1 MGTNAG
7 FLLQSGEKPAK
18 WASEPA
24 MTLVMETAIGAL
36 TLVERNGSLCELRFG
51 DQLRPEEIAGATPL
65 LRRAEAQLR
74 EYLEGKRQ
82 QFDLPLEPW
91 GTPFQ
96 RLVWHTLTTTVP
108 FGATISYGELAKR
121 CDRPKAAR
129 AVGMANHV
137 NPLPIFIPCHRVIG
151 ADGKLVGYGG
161 GISYKIRLLTLEG
174 APLNP

>member
-1 MGTNAG
+1 MGIQAG
-7 FLLQSGEKPAK
+7 FLLQSGVKPAH

-24 MTLVMETAIGAL
+24 MTLVMETVIGPL

-51 DQLRPEEIAGATPL
+51 DRLRPEEIAGDSPL
-65 LRRAEAQLR
+65 LRRAESQLR
-74 EYLEGKRQ
+74 EYLKGRRQ

-96 RLVWHTLTTTVP
+96 RLVWYTLTTTVP
-108 FGATISYGELAKR
+108 FGHTISYGELAKR

-137 NPLPIFIPCHRVIG
+137 NPLPILIPCHRVIG
-151 ADGKLVGYGG
+151 GNGKLVGYGG
-161 GISYKIRLLTLEG
+161 GIAHKVTLLSLEG
-174 APLNP
+174 VPLNQ